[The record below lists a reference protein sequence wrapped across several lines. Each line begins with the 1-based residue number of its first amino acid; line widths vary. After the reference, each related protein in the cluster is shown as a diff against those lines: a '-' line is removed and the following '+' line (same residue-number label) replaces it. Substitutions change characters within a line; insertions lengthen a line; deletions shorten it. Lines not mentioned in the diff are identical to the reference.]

1 VTRIGKFWTDAVAYI
16 ALTLGS
22 GVSIAGN
29 VADTY
34 RTRGAAT
41 DGLDLFLAAF
51 WPATVVLTVELFVN
65 KRWVGLAWPMQV
77 LRWAGCIA
85 IGGMAMRVSW
95 VHLNDLMASR
105 GQKADVAILGP
116 LAIDALAIMATALI
130 LAGRRGHGHMSA
142 DTVNLLD
149 VVATGDVRG
158 HGHKVNFA
166 DTDTMDSVSVSQD
179 VRGHARTRTTDADYS
194 VDIWATPDSGHAD
207 TAVAGRTA
215 TEEEVAVARD
225 VRDREWPDTATPPS
239 FLYETDT
246 AVAEP
251 PMATRPEGD
260 LNAWQHGYER
270 HIDAQFAEDLP
281 KVEAELAKLTT
292 DTLPQRERLSV
303 PDGAVQVIK
312 AWPGARSDL
321 VKHVSGTCNV
331 STRTAR
337 RWISAVLGPD
347 RRGGGADD
355 R

>member
-1 VTRIGKFWTDAVAYI
+1 MTKLGKLWTDAVAYV
-16 ALTLGS
+16 ALVLGS

-130 LAGRRGHGHMSA
+130 LAGRRGHGHVSA
-142 DTVNLLD
+142 DID
-149 VVATGDVRG
+149 G
-158 HGHKVNFA
+158 HGHVRPHA
-166 DTDTMDSVSVSQD
+166 DTD
-179 VRGHARTRTTDADYS
+179 YP

-207 TAVAGRTA
+207 TYVAGRMA
-215 TEEEVAVARD
+215 TEEEVAMARD
-225 VRDREWPDTATPPS
+225 VRDREWPDAAN
-239 FLYETDT
+239 FAYETDM

-251 PMATRPEGD
+251 PMATRPESD
-260 LNAWQHGYER
+260 LDAWQHGYER

-303 PDGAVQVIK
+303 PDNAVQVIK

>member
-1 VTRIGKFWTDAVAYI
+1 MSRLGKFWTDAVAYI

-130 LAGRRGHGHMSA
+130 LAGRRGH
-142 DTVNLLD
+142 
-149 VVATGDVRG
+149 VATMATAAPTVVDKIRERDMATVANWNG
-158 HGHKVNFA
+158 HVA
-166 DTDTMDSVSVSQD
+166 
-179 VRGHARTRTTDADYS
+179 TDAMATDAS
-194 VDIWATPDSGHAD
+194 PAIWPVSEEPATFFRPVPPDA
-207 TAVAGRTA
+207 TA
-215 TEEEVAVARD
+215 
-225 VRDREWPDTATPPS
+225 S
-239 FLYETDT
+239 FVYETD
-246 AVAEP
+246 EP
-251 PMATRPEGD
+251 DPVATRPQGD
-260 LNAWQHGYER
+260 LDAWTAGYE
-270 HIDAQFAEDLP
+270 DALAMAGQEL
-281 KVEAELAKLTT
+281 VTEAEGYLSKGAPDLKVPAVPG
-292 DTLPQRERLSV
+292 TLPQRDPVSV
-303 PDGAVQVIK
+303 PVEAQTYLAAWHAAGPDGPAAKEVELLL
-312 AWPGARSDL
+312 GAYFGKSA
-321 VKHVSGTCNV
+321 
-331 STRTAR
+331 RTVR
-337 RWISAVLGPD
+337 RWRGAVLGPVS
-347 RRGGGADD
+347 GPPNS
-355 R
+355 

>member
-1 VTRIGKFWTDAVAYI
+1 VTRIGKFWTDAVAYV
-16 ALTLGS
+16 ALVLGS

-130 LAGRRGHGHMSA
+130 LAGRRGHGHVSA
-142 DTVNLLD
+142 DTAGN
-149 VVATGDVRG
+149 
-158 HGHKVNFA
+158 GHKVNFA
-166 DTDTMDSVSVSQD
+166 DTDTMDGMSVSQD
-179 VRGHARTRTTDADYS
+179 VRGHVRTRTADTDYS
-194 VDIWATPDSGHAD
+194 VDIWATPDSGYADTDMATLAD
-207 TAVAGRTA
+207 TAPAFFKPVPP
-215 TEEEVAVARD
+215 EEMDWRGHSFSTDD
-225 VRDREWPDTATPPS
+225 VEALP
-239 FLYETDT
+239 E
-246 AVAEP
+246 

-303 PDGAVQVIK
+303 PDNAVQVIK
-312 AWPGARSDL
+312 SWPGARSDL

>member
-1 VTRIGKFWTDAVAYI
+1 MTRIGKFWTDAVAYI

-65 KRWVGLAWPMQV
+65 KRWVGLAWPMQI

-130 LAGRRGHGHMSA
+130 LAGRRGHGRVSA
-142 DTVNLLD
+142 DTANLLD

-158 HGHKVNFA
+158 HGHKVNFT
-166 DTDTMDSVSVSQD
+166 DTDTMDSWAAD
-179 VRGHARTRTTDADYS
+179 INGHGHVRPHADTDYP
-194 VDIWATPDSGHAD
+194 VDIWATPDSGQAD
-207 TAVAGRTA
+207 TTVTGRMA
-215 TEEEVAVARD
+215 TEEETAMARD
-225 VRDREWPDTATPPS
+225 VRDREWPDAPS
-239 FLYETDT
+239 FLYDT
-246 AVAEP
+246 
-251 PMATRPEGD
+251 PMPMPDPVATRPDGD
-260 LNAWQHGYER
+260 LDAWQHGYER

-281 KVEAELAKLTT
+281 KVEAELAKLAT

-303 PDGAVQVIK
+303 SADVAEMIK
-312 AWPGARSDL
+312 EWAGSRADL
-321 VKHVSGTCNV
+321 VKHVSATCNV

-347 RRGGGADD
+347 RKGGGAGD

>member
-1 VTRIGKFWTDAVAYI
+1 MTRIGKFWTDAVAYI

-65 KRWVGLAWPMQV
+65 KRWLNLAWPMQV
-77 LRWAGCIA
+77 LRWTGCVA

-130 LAGRRGHGHMSA
+130 LAGRRGHGH
-142 DTVNLLD
+142 
-149 VVATGDVRG
+149 VATTRDHSLATLFTGG
-158 HGHKVNFA
+158 HVA
-166 DTDTMDSVSVSQD
+166 TTDTMATDTMATDMMATDTMATDTMATDMDSVVW
-179 VRGHARTRTTDADYS
+179 DYS
-194 VDIWATPDSGHAD
+194 DPASPVATDMGAPFFRPVPPEEMDWRATTFSTDDIEGMP
-207 TAVAGRTA
+207 
-215 TEEEVAVARD
+215 E
-225 VRDREWPDTATPPS
+225 
-239 FLYETDT
+239 
-246 AVAEP
+246 
-251 PMATRPEGD
+251 PMATRPEAD
-260 LNAWQHGYER
+260 YAAWQNGYEDGLTEAGR
-270 HIDAQFAEDLP
+270 EL
-281 KVEAELAKLTT
+281 VTEAEGILKRTET

-303 PDGAVQVIK
+303 SADVTAMIK
-312 AWPGARSDL
+312 EWAGSRADL
-321 VKHVSGTCNV
+321 VKHVSVVCNV

-347 RRGGGADD
+347 RKGGSVDD